1 MRGRVQSA
9 INMIV
14 VAATAMAEGLSAL
27 LGSLIAV
34 QTVFVM
40 AGVVTMLAGV
50 AAAFALRGAARLMR
64 QVTVT

>member
-1 MRGRVQSA
+1 
-9 INMIV
+9 
-14 VAATAMAEGLSAL
+14 MAEGLSAL